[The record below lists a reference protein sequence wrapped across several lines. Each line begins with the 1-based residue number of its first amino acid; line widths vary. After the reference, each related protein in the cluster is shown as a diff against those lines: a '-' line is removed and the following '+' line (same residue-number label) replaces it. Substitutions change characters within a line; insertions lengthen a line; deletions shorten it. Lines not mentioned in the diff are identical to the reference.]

1 MPVRARRATARE
13 RPGRA
18 DHGGRAEP
26 LEPAV
31 VVLLVIYG
39 LAIAGINLALLARL

>member
-1 MPVRARRATARE
+1 MRA
-13 RPGRA
+13 
-18 DHGGRAEP
+18 GRAEP

-31 VVLLVIYG
+31 IVLLVIYG

>member
-1 MPVRARRATARE
+1 MRSRHTNSE
-13 RPGRA
+13 SRPGSRRI
-18 DHGGRAEP
+18 HGRAEP

-31 VVLLVIYG
+31 IVLLVLYG